1 MQLRE
6 LYNCFLKCNIVTTDS
21 REVTFWVEH
30 EAKVMFFA
38 LRGEN
43 FDGNKFAIASL
54 EAGAAYAVV
63 DDPSLAPTEGL
74 IFVENVLDAMTQLAM
89 HHRHQLS
96 HPHFAI
102 TGSNGKT
109 TTKELMHAVLNKKY
123 DCYATHGNLNNHI
136 GVPLTILR
144 TPASANFSIIELGAN
159 HRGEIAHLAAIAAPA
174 YGLITNIG
182 RAHLEGFGGEKGVK
196 LGKGELFDYLEQ
208 HCGLAFYL
216 SESEPL
222 CELIEEHPS
231 LKNESYSIVDVIAL
245 EGDLLSV
252 KYKDVV
258 IKSQLVGDYNI
269 YNIRAAIAVG
279 EYFGVSLEDIKS
291 AIEEYVPSN
300 SRSQLVVKGSCRIV
314 VDAYNANPS
323 SMELSIKN
331 FDTIKADEK
340 VLVIGDMKELGTY
353 SLEEHIGVLKSI
365 EAMKSTNVDLYFV
378 GQEFQGALTKYKL
391 SKKYEWFRDAA
402 SLAERINDENFDNK
416 VILVKGSNSMRLSS
430 LLECF

>member
-6 LYNCFLKCNIVTTDS
+6 LYNCFLECDMVTTDS
-21 REVTFWVEH
+21 REVAILVDHGF
-30 EAKVMFFA
+30 KVMFFA
-38 LRGEN
+38 LKGEN
-43 FDGNKFAIASL
+43 FDGNKFATASL
-54 EAGAAYAVV
+54 KTGALYAVV
-63 DDPSLAPTEGL
+63 DDPSLEPATGL
-74 IFVENVLDAMTQLAM
+74 ILVENVLDAMTQLAT
-89 HHRHQLS
+89 HHRRQLS
-96 HPHFAI
+96 HPHLAI

-109 TTKELMHAVLNKKY
+109 TTKELMCAVLNKKY
-123 DCYATHGNLNNHI
+123 DCYATFGNLNNHI

-144 TPASANFSIIELGAN
+144 TPTSANFSIIELGAN